1 MRFWPKS
8 LVGRSMVVVA
18 AILGLQLAASIS
30 FYAWIDRE
38 ALREDHARR
47 VAELLVVSK
56 RVDALTRAGG
66 QNAGEVMTTRYLEAA
81 VTQTPLKPETA
92 LDPAAAAIRRAILH
106 WEPELAGAE
115 LSLWTRRSASGHDL
129 VGVMR
134 LDDGRW
140 LSFRSRDFARVWPMA
155 VRVSLMTVLFA
166 ALGLG
171 FALFVLG
178 QLGRPLRNLAQAA
191 RAFGG
196 GRRTPVRVE
205 GSTDL
210 SDLGRAFNEMQDRI
224 AGLIEDQARSMEA
237 ISHDLRTP
245 LARIQLAA
253 QFAEPEDIRNL
264 IAGNVE
270 ELDQMLNSLSAYLRA
285 QHQVSAA
292 EPVDIAALSRS
303 VVAAFGD
310 RASYRGPDAL
320 VVPTHRGPLEEALR
334 RLVDNAVRHGGG
346 AELSVLASGA
356 PQILIRDHGAGMP
369 AEDLGHIYE
378 PFFRGDRA
386 RSRDTAGFGLGVPTA
401 ARLLTRFGGELG
413 IANARDGGLLVTVT
427 PPHAA

>member
-1 MRFWPKS
+1 
-8 LVGRSMVVVA
+8 MVVVA
-18 AILGLQLAASIS
+18 AIFGLQLAASIS

-47 VAELLVVSK
+47 VAELLVVSR
-56 RVDALTRAGG
+56 RVDALTRSGE
-66 QNAGEVMTTRYLEAA
+66 QNAGEVMTTRYLEAS
-81 VTQTPLKPETA
+81 VTEAPLKPGA
-92 LDPAAAAIRRAILH
+92 PPDAAAAAIRRAILG

-115 LSLWTRRSASGHDL
+115 LSLWTRRDVAGGHDL
-129 VGVMR
+129 VGAMR

-140 LSFRSRDFARVWPMA
+140 LNFRSRDFARVWPMA
-155 VRVSLMTVLFA
+155 LRVSLMTVLFA
-166 ALGLG
+166 ALGLA
-171 FALFVLG
+171 FAVFVLG

-205 GSTDL
+205 GSADL

-253 QFAEPEDIRNL
+253 QFAEPDDVREL

-270 ELDQMLNSLSAYLRA
+270 ELDQMLSSLSAFLRA

-292 EPVDIAALSRS
+292 EPVDIAALTRG
-303 VVAAFGD
+303 VAADFGD
-310 RASYRGPDAL
+310 RASYRGPEAL
-320 VVPTHRGPLEEALR
+320 IVATHRGPLEEALR

-346 AELSVLASGA
+346 AELNVQAVGLTGR
-356 PQILIRDHGAGMP
+356 ILIRDHGAGMA

-386 RSRDTAGFGLGVPTA
+386 RSRDTTGFGLGVPTA

-413 IANARDGGLLVTVT
+413 IANAEDGGLLVTVT
-427 PPHAA
+427 PPRAA

>member
-1 MRFWPKS
+1 
-8 LVGRSMVVVA
+8 MVVVA

-47 VAELLVVSK
+47 VAELLVVSR
-56 RVDALTRAGG
+56 RVDTLTRTGG
-66 QNAGEVMTTRYLEAA
+66 QNAGEVMTTRYLEAS
-81 VTQTPLKPETA
+81 VTHAPLKPA
-92 LDPAAAAIRRAILH
+92 APPDPAAAAIRQAILD

-115 LSLWTRRSASGHDL
+115 LSLWTRRNAAGGHDL
-129 VGVMR
+129 VGAMR

-155 VRVSLMTVLFA
+155 LRVSLMTVLFA

-171 FALFVLG
+171 FAVFVLG

-196 GRRTPVRVE
+196 GRRTPVRVA
-205 GSTDL
+205 GSADL
-210 SDLGRAFNEMQDRI
+210 TDLGRAFNEMQDRI

-253 QFAEPEDIRNL
+253 QFAEPQDIREL

-292 EPVDIAALSRS
+292 EPVDIAALARG
-303 VVAAFGD
+303 VAAAFDG
-310 RASYRGPDAL
+310 RASYRGPEAL
-320 VVPTHRGPLEEALR
+320 VVATHRGPLEEALK

-346 AELSVLASGA
+346 AEMSVQTAGLTA
-356 PQILIRDHGAGMP
+356 QILIRDHGAGMP
-369 AEDLGHIYE
+369 VEDLSQIYQ

-413 IANARDGGLLVTVT
+413 IANAQDGGLLVTVT
-427 PPHAA
+427 PPRAA